1 MGLNEVKNSIL
12 ESANQK
18 AKAIIEQAGK
28 ESAAIDHE
36 AKQQL
41 KDLEQKYAHELS
53 DAAKNLEKIKLAAV
67 HSEANHIVLKKKKEL
82 IDRAFEMALK
92 EALAQSQKNSS
103 SKKLLEKAKK
113 ELEVKYVYCSKNDIK
128 SINGFN
134 CTAAEISAGIIAENA
149 DKSIRIDYSFE
160 TVFDTL
166 KGRVLQDVAKKLFK

>member
-18 AKAIIEQAGK
+18 ARSIIEQATK
-28 ESAAIDHE
+28 EAAEIAQQ

-41 KDLEQKYAHELS
+41 KELEQKYAHELS

-67 HSEANHIVLKKKKEL
+67 HSEANHVVLKKKKWL
-82 IDRAFEMALK
+82 IDRAFELALK

-113 ELEVKYVYCSKNDIK
+113 ELDIKYVYCSKNDIK

-134 CTAAEISAGIIAENA
+134 CTASEISSGIIAENA

-166 KGRVLQDVAKKLFK
+166 KGRVLQDVAKKLFR